1 MSRFIVFLIALL
13 LGSFSQ
19 LVISQQVTDP
29 EMTALSFNDLEAR
42 SMQDG
47 RNVRRIDA
55 STVGLI
61 RVEWPMGTSTTP
73 HNHANELV
81 LTLIE
86 GRLRAISGTHEFV
99 LEPGDAVVIPAW
111 VEHSYVAL
119 EDSVTLEA
127 AGPG

>member
-1 MSRFIVFLIALL
+1 MSRLTVVLVALL

-19 LVISQQVTDP
+19 LAISQQVTDP

-42 SMQDG
+42 SMPDG
-47 RNVRRIDA
+47 REVRRIDA

-86 GRLRAISGTHEFV
+86 GRMRAISGTREFV
-99 LEPGDAVVIPAW
+99 LEPGDVVVIPAW

>member
-1 MSRFIVFLIALL
+1 MSRLTVVLVALL

-19 LVISQQVTDP
+19 LVIPQQVTDP

-81 LTLIE
+81 LTVIE
-86 GRLRAISGTHEFV
+86 GRLRAISGSHEFV

-111 VEHSYVAL
+111 VEHSYIAL

>member
-1 MSRFIVFLIALL
+1 MSRFLVFLVALF
-13 LGSFSQ
+13 LGGFSQ

-29 EMTALSFNDLEAR
+29 EMTGLSFNDLEAR
-42 SMQDG
+42 RMDDG
-47 RNVRRIDA
+47 RNVRRIEA

-81 LTLIE
+81 LTVIS
-86 GRLRAISGTHEFV
+86 GRLRAISGSREII
-99 LEPGDAVVIPAW
+99 LAAGDAVVIPAW